1 MTHIAHGLTI
11 FRRKK
16 NIVEAS
22 AFAGLRVRSVL
33 PDGLRRVFDSEGD
46 AELFAEWCR
55 IRHLDYNDVSVTEF
69 LTTPLHLI
77 ATGREAGIF

>member
-1 MTHIAHGLTI
+1 MTSIIHGLNI

-16 NIVEAS
+16 NIVEAL

-33 PDGLRRVFDSEGD
+33 PDGLKRVFDTEGD

-55 IRHLDYNDVSVTEF
+55 IRHSDFHDVSVSEF
-69 LTTPLHLI
+69 LTTPIDAI
-77 ATGREAGIF
+77 ASGPEGGRF